1 MAPFVEHDY
10 YEILGVSN
18 TAPIELIR
26 QNYRRL
32 ALERHPDKNKNEPD
46 ATAAF
51 QLVCQII
58 NPTPHPKWDFQLIA
72 G

>member
-1 MAPFVEHDY
+1 MAPAIIEDDY
-10 YEILGVSN
+10 YEILGVSSS
-18 TAPIELIR
+18 ASIDAVR

-51 QLVCQII
+51 QLVCQI
-58 NPTPHPKWDFQLIA
+58 TRYCV
-72 G
+72 